1 MRNEYFSHL
10 RLICC
15 CYSTNGR
22 QEQRAP
28 LRVTR
33 YQEREAREQSEP
45 GGKKLA
51 LQNPQ
56 GSSFPWRAVPE
67 MNLRETFAPCVSE
80 MEKAD
85 NTCFISRH
93 LT

>member
-10 RLICC
+10 YLICG

-22 QEQRAP
+22 PEQRSP

-45 GGKKLA
+45 GGKKLP
-51 LQNPQ
+51 LQNLQ
-56 GSSFPWRAVPE
+56 GSGFPWHAVPE
-67 MNLRETFAPCVSE
+67 VNLRKAFAPCASE
-80 MEKAD
+80 LEKAD